1 MPEHQSIARASWGSL
16 QDAAEHWDLSVK
28 TIRRYIAA
36 GQIEARR
43 VGPRAIRVNLDS
55 LDSLGTPLRYTGGDA
70 A

>member
-1 MPEHQSIARASWGSL
+1 MIDTVARTTWASL
-16 QDAAEHWDLSVK
+16 QEAAAYWGLSVK

-55 LDSLGTPLRYTGGDA
+55 LDSLGTPLQYKGGDA